1 MVETLGELHLR
12 VSTWSPHPSLVRH
25 MLQDAH
31 DKLRPVLANRDHGFR
46 WRGSDISR
54 IEGLSDAVFAFA
66 ITLLVVSLEVPKTF
80 AQLRETMHGFIAF
93 GVCFVLLLTIWHAQ
107 YIYFRR
113 YALDDRA
120 TFMLNAVLLFVVAF
134 YIYPLK
140 FLFTMFVD
148 RITGYQQMEG
158 GHPVPG
164 LTRGEW
170 SDLMMI
176 YSAGFVGLYVIF
188 ALLYLHAYRL
198 RDALELSPMEA
209 YETRG
214 VVQENLVM
222 IAIGAIGMAAAWV
235 QQPALSGMTYAL
247 IGPLQT
253 YLGMRHGRRR
263 RELAERQPTPVPR
276 TIVPGTQ
283 TDI

>member
-1 MVETLGELHLR
+1 
-12 VSTWSPHPSLVRH
+12 

-46 WRGSDISR
+46 WRGKDISR

-80 AQLRETMHGFIAF
+80 AQLSEMMRGFFAF
-93 GVCFVLLLTIWHAQ
+93 GVCFALLLMIWHAQ

-120 TFMLNAVLLFVVAF
+120 TLMLNAALLFVVAF

-140 FLFTMFVD
+140 FLFSTLVD
-148 RITGYQQMEG
+148 RITGYRPMEG
-158 GHPVPG
+158 GIPLPG
-164 LTRGEW
+164 MTRTEW

-176 YSAGFVGLYVIF
+176 YSAGFIALYVIF

-198 RDALELSPMEA
+198 RDALELNPMET

-214 VVQENLVM
+214 VVQENALM
-222 IAIGAIGMAAAWV
+222 IGIGVIAFGLALAR
-235 QQPALSGMTYAL
+235 QPALSGMSYAL

-253 YLGMRHGRRR
+253 MLGVRHGKRR
-263 RELAERQPTPVPR
+263 RELTVAPLT
-276 TIVPGTQ
+276 
-283 TDI
+283 